1 MFNDLHHKNTY
12 TKMGVD
18 YYILSVAH
26 GGNMGAADI
35 CLKLDIF
42 VGLEMIGASVM
53 DVATL
58 PYFISAGGI
67 RLT

>member
-1 MFNDLHHKNTY
+1 
-12 TKMGVD
+12 MGVD

-35 CLKLDIF
+35 CLKLYVF
-42 VGLEMIGASVM
+42 VGLEVIGASVM

-58 PYFISAGGI
+58 PCFISAGGI